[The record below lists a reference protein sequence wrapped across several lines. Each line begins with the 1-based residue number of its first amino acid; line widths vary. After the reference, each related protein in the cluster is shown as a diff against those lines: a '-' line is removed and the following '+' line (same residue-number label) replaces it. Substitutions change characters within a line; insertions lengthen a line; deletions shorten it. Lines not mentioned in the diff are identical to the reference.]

1 LSERDI
7 IVEEAARW
15 SERMSR
21 PVLDSTEAAEFDA
34 WMNADAH
41 HRDAFAR
48 LQTLWHS
55 DALQQSLA
63 DVIREQTDESP
74 APSPRF
80 RWHWPVGASA
90 AAAAMVGA
98 FLLAWPATLQ
108 NYRTTIGHNA
118 HVMLADGSTVDLGG
132 DAELKVRIL
141 PWSRTATL
149 VRGEA
154 FFDVRHEATRRFTLA
169 SGDAAIRVL
178 GTAFNVD
185 RQGDRRTVVQVYR
198 GAVELSGP
206 SGERAILRRGTA
218 AHLIGNRIE
227 PEADLQSPDP
237 DWMSGWFDA
246 SDVPL
251 QVLVDKL
258 NRVAPYPIVSAD
270 ADAMRQRITG
280 RFKVSDVPSVL
291 AAMETLYG
299 LRAVRSGDVMV
310 LHQTQSVAN
319 KL

>member
-1 LSERDI
+1 VTERDI
-7 IVEEAARW
+7 IVEEAAHW

-21 PVLDSTEAAEFDA
+21 PVLDSAEAAGFDA
-34 WMNADAH
+34 WMNADAR

-63 DVIREQTDESP
+63 DIIDDKAEASP
-74 APSPRF
+74 APARRAIW
-80 RWHWPVGASA
+80 RWPAGAFAIA
-90 AAAAMVGA
+90 ATMVAA

-108 NYRTTIGHNA
+108 NYRTTIGHKA
-118 HVMLADGSTVDLGG
+118 HVMLADGSTVDLSG

-154 FFDVRHEATRRFTLA
+154 FFDVHHEGTRRFTLA

-185 RQGDRRTVVQVYR
+185 RQSNRRTVVQVYR

-206 SGERAILRRGTA
+206 TGERAILRRGTA

-227 PEADLQSPDP
+227 READLQSADP

-251 QVLVDKL
+251 QVLIDKL
-258 NRVAPYPIVSAD
+258 NRVSPQPIVGAK

-299 LRAVRSGDVMV
+299 LHAVRSGNVMV
-310 LHQTQSVAN
+310 LR
-319 KL
+319 

>member
-34 WMNADAH
+34 WMNADAR

-63 DVIREQTDESP
+63 DVIGEQADEPP

-80 RWHWPVGASA
+80 RWRWPVGASA

-218 AHLIGNRIE
+218 GAPDRQPDRTRGRSAE
-227 PEADLQSPDP
+227 PRSRLDERLVRCIRRAAAGAGRQAQPRSTLPHCQRRCGRDAPADHRPFQGFRRAVGPGGDGDALWAPCRPQRRCHGAAPDP
-237 DWMSGWFDA
+237 
-246 SDVPL
+246 
-251 QVLVDKL
+251 KCC
-258 NRVAPYPIVSAD
+258 
-270 ADAMRQRITG
+270 
-280 RFKVSDVPSVL
+280 K
-291 AAMETLYG
+291 
-299 LRAVRSGDVMV
+299 
-310 LHQTQSVAN
+310 
-319 KL
+319 